1 MKSEIDLDEETE
13 ITESRLIRKGL
24 GLAYGNASRTHGN
37 NAVGNYKRMIQSLSR
52 PVPDGD
58 VDKRLTRIENSL
70 KDLSEGLQDT
80 RKQLGSMTAMMNVII
95 LLNERTDDQLKNIGK
110 KRR

>member
-1 MKSEIDLDEETE
+1 
-13 ITESRLIRKGL
+13 
-24 GLAYGNASRTHGN
+24 
-37 NAVGNYKRMIQSLSR
+37 MIQSLSR
-52 PVPDGD
+52 PAPDGD

-80 RKQLGSMTAMMNVII
+80 RKPLGSMIAMMNVII

>member
-1 MKSEIDLDEETE
+1 
-13 ITESRLIRKGL
+13 
-24 GLAYGNASRTHGN
+24 
-37 NAVGNYKRMIQSLSR
+37 MIQSLSR
-52 PVPDGD
+52 PAPDGD

-80 RKQLGSMTAMMNVII
+80 RKPLGSMTAMMNVII